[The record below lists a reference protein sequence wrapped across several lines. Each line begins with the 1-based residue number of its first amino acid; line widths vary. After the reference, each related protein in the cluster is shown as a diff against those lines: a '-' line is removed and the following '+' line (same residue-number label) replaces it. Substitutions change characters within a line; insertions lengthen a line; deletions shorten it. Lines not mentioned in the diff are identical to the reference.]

1 MIGNHFKKKFG
12 KRQPP
17 GIIVTQV
24 IEKQFENVVESYG
37 TAIPIQAKSY
47 NIEKYEIINPI
58 KYNHKFQKGE
68 IITELKTRVIIA
80 PFDGVIGKRD
90 FSDDLEVSK
99 TSILLNFED
108 ASTIFTDVDIPEI
121 FAPFI
126 KEGSPVEIKFSG
138 YEKKIYEGIIDSV
151 ASRINTEN
159 RSLAARIKMENSNLE
174 ILPGALLELS
184 IKYNIRSS
192 LGIPDTS
199 VMMEGERA
207 YVYKVS
213 QKNIANKT
221 EVEIGIRQEDK
232 IEILSGINKGDIV
245 VAEGLRKVI
254 PRGKIK
260 PINK

>member
-1 MIGNHFKKKFG
+1 
-12 KRQPP
+12 
-17 GIIVTQV
+17 
-24 IEKQFENVVESYG
+24 
-37 TAIPIQAKSY
+37 
-47 NIEKYEIINPI
+47 
-58 KYNHKFQKGE
+58 
-68 IITELKTRVIIA
+68 
-80 PFDGVIGKRD
+80 
-90 FSDDLEVSK
+90 
-99 TSILLNFED
+99 LLNFED